1 MKITSFLP
9 ATAAACIA
17 VTATADITGAYT
29 TRYIDTSANL
39 GGATFTNTV
48 IDLYVASDDDA
59 DTVLGA
65 FDFSLALDGQVYY
78 FQSSA
83 EYAFPTNTWWNP
95 KNGGGDLDIES
106 MRRAD
111 SFVTIGGVEQGVLR
125 PEQTPGIGEGQVIA
139 DDFAFPFDLFYVLPQ
154 QNSGGWWNSTPETL
168 AGQVGPVALAGP
180 DGEPSGFGRGV
191 FIGRFAFGDIDGDFS
206 LEGTTLTVAWNQ
218 GPGTPQQEA
227 AFTVPPVVFVD
238 CNGDGL
244 EDGGQ
249 LSDGT
254 LEDLDGNG
262 VPDCCDAGTSCE
274 PCVGDITGDGNV
286 DSSDLGILIALW
298 NTSAKSNPEADLN
311 RDGTVNAADIGLLIG
326 AWGPC
331 L

>member
-1 MKITSFLP
+1 MKIYFFLSLS
-9 ATAAACIA
+9 AVACVAAD
-17 VTATADITGAYT
+17 ATADVTGVYT
-29 TRYIDTSANL
+29 TRYTDTSENF

-48 IDLYVASDDDA
+48 IDLYVSSDDDT
-59 DTVLGA
+59 DTVLGV
-65 FDFSLALDGQVYY
+65 FDFNLAPDGQVYY

-83 EYAFPTNTWWNP
+83 EYAFPTNIWWNP

-139 DDFAFPFDLFYVLPQ
+139 DDFSAPFDLFYVLPQ

-191 FIGRFAFGDIDGDFS
+191 FIGRFAFGGDFS

-218 GPGTPQQEA
+218 GPGTRQQEA
-227 AFTVPPVVFVD
+227 TFTVPPEVTPPVD
-238 CNGDGL
+238 CVGDINGDGMVDSGDLGLIIGAWGTANPSIDLNGDGL
-244 EDGGQ
+244 
-249 LSDGT
+249 
-254 LEDLDGNG
+254 
-262 VPDCCDAGTSCE
+262 
-274 PCVGDITGDGNV
+274 V
-286 DSSDLGILIALW
+286 DSGDLGL
-298 NTSAKSNPEADLN
+298 
-311 RDGTVNAADIGLLIG
+311 VIG
-326 AWGPC
+326 AWGVCP
-331 L
+331 

>member
-29 TRYIDTSANL
+29 TRYIDTSEDRGQSL
-39 GGATFTNTV
+39 QTTTV
-48 IDLYVASDDDA
+48 IDLYVSSDDDA
-59 DTVLGA
+59 DTVLGV
-65 FDFSLALDGQVYY
+65 FNFSLALDAQVLY
-78 FQSSA
+78 FQSAS
-83 EYAFPTNTWWNP
+83 EPAFPVNTWWLP
-95 KNGGGDLDIES
+95 KNAGGLFDIES
-106 MRRAD
+106 VRRSD
-111 SFVTIGGVEQGVLR
+111 SFVTIGGVEQNVLR
-125 PEQTPGIGEGQVIA
+125 PEQFPGVGDGQIIA
-139 DDFAFPFDLFYVLPQ
+139 DDFSDPFDLFYALPQ
-154 QNSGGWWNSTPETL
+154 PNSGGWWNSTPETL
-168 AGQVGPVALAGP
+168 AGQVGQVALPGA
-180 DGEPSGFGRGV
+180 DGQPSGFGRGV
-191 FIGRFAFGDIDGDFS
+191 FVGRFTWYGEDFS

-218 GPGTPQQEA
+218 GPGTAQQEA
-227 AFTVPPVVFVD
+227 TFTVPPVVFVD

-249 LSDGT
+249 ISDGT

-274 PCVGDITGDGNV
+274 PCIGDITGDGNV
-286 DSSDLGILIALW
+286 DSGDLGILIALW

-331 L
+331 P